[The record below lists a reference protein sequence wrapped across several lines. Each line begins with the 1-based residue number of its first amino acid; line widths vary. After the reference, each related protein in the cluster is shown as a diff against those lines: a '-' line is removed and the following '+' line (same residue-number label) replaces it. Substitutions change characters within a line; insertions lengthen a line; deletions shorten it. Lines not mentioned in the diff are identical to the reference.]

1 MKKKVFII
9 YFLVTAFCLFSCNS
23 QTLDNYNGV
32 ILTSEKYPFSDNWS
46 DLSKE
51 GEVYLFYKLKNIN
64 GTEII
69 TNFFYSLKTN
79 ENEFLYLGG
88 FDVYK
93 GFINN
98 RRKQFVKRSAI
109 SNKSKFIKEDLVG
122 ISIKLLDE
130 PFVIIGIVQ
139 DVDDKQLFETE
150 SLAFFYIDEKN
161 KSIVEWF
168 PEL

>member
-1 MKKKVFII
+1 M
-9 YFLVTAFCLFSCNS
+9 
-23 QTLDNYNGV
+23 
-32 ILTSEKYPFSDNWS
+32 
-46 DLSKE
+46 
-51 GEVYLFYKLKNIN
+51 
-64 GTEII
+64 
-69 TNFFYSLKTN
+69 SLKTN

-122 ISIKLLDE
+122 ISKKLLDE

>member
-1 MKKKVFII
+1 MRKKLFMII
-9 YFLVTAFCLFSCNS
+9 SLVTLYCLFSCYS
-23 QTLDNYNGV
+23 QTFENYNSV

-51 GEVYLFYKLKNIN
+51 GKVYLFYKLKNLN

-98 RRKQFVKRSAI
+98 KKKQFVKRSAI

-122 ISIKLLDE
+122 ISKKLLDE

>member
-9 YFLVTAFCLFSCNS
+9 CFLVTAFCLFSCNS

-69 TNFFYSLKTN
+69 TNFFYYLKTN

-88 FDVYK
+88 
-93 GFINN
+93 G
-98 RRKQFVKRSAI
+98 
-109 SNKSKFIKEDLVG
+109 
-122 ISIKLLDE
+122 
-130 PFVIIGIVQ
+130 
-139 DVDDKQLFETE
+139 
-150 SLAFFYIDEKN
+150 
-161 KSIVEWF
+161 
-168 PEL
+168 

>member
-1 MKKKVFII
+1 MDWNTNR
-9 YFLVTAFCLFSCNS
+9 L
-23 QTLDNYNGV
+23 
-32 ILTSEKYPFSDNWS
+32 
-46 DLSKE
+46 
-51 GEVYLFYKLKNIN
+51 YKLYTLNLR
-64 GTEII
+64 
-69 TNFFYSLKTN
+69 FFCVDKVAHYNSLKTN

-88 FDVYK
+88 FDVHK

-109 SNKSKFIKEDLVG
+109 SNKSKFIKEELVG
-122 ISIKLLDE
+122 ISKKLLDE